1 MPADSGGSPCR
12 ASRFS
17 TPIARYLD
25 SRATSSA
32 REWAAHGATFGN
44 VVTKKQTIFG
54 YTLHVLVTLKGIIVD
69 CILAPAHAADVVV
82 GDKGFMSAPLATE
95 LGQHNRL
102 QLLTIPRR
110 NHYQSVLPVL
120 ARLLNAQRPD
130 H

>member
-1 MPADSGGSPCR
+1 MLDVAQDRHCAINR
-12 ASRFS
+12 V
-17 TPIARYLD
+17 PILVVQFHLVPGA
-25 SRATSSA
+25 A